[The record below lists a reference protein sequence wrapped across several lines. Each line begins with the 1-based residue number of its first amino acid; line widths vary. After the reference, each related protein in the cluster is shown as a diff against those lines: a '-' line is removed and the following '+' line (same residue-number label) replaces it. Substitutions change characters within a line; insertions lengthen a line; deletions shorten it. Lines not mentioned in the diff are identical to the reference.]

1 MSQDALRFIF
11 TSGAFTSGAL
21 GVYYDFNSYSG
32 DKINSLAPA
41 FTGATGQI
49 LGSVSNFTGTAP
61 GSGYF
66 ENNAIQINDAHNL
79 FSKDAA
85 FIFSQKKVT
94 DEPVT
99 VFSNLVDLGTSGSG
113 IEIGINATN
122 NLYVK
127 TFNNNTP
134 TVYSANTQAPEQSL
148 RSVYFQRE
156 NVYLGT
162 YDLRQNEFIYDSFPI
177 NSRFVNNNSGTR
189 WLVGSGEYNAPLYMD
204 LFIYCRGPIG
214 MQSINALGRTA
225 YNEYY
230 YNPAISG
237 TISGVVTGMQ
247 VTTTGNTGVRYEYVL
262 SGYEAWNKT
271 FYSSSG
277 KNITAP
283 GSSGVSGQTIIYD
296 TLLTGLSGFGEPYG
310 LLPSEPTGLY
320 ATIIS
325 SGSEVGTILT
335 GASGFSQSV
344 TVNFSGA
351 VYIKSGISGLS
362 TTGYSYSG
370 ITGASEPYIIS
381 GAQSGV
387 RGSIPARYNFT
398 SLTYNQLRG
407 TGNDFVE
414 YDLFSSGKSNI
425 NRRARNTRSYLVPGN
440 VFDLQED
447 YDSAQLNFNVNGV
460 GFFAGGVSGSTGPN
474 GRILT
479 VTGDYYV
486 TGSLLIPASL
496 TNLFDQGIFDSD
508 IVTNRSRFLITGIGD
523 SWGDPDNTLPVLRP
537 SFNWPQALNA
547 QVYLNGIRLASGVD
561 YEMTYVGPDP
571 YFNPLGTQLT
581 GITGSLYAYE
591 KYPNASYVSGVDSFD
606 IYNQSFSANTF
617 NAFVNGVRQDPDN
630 FIQYSAT
637 ASLITGGIISQKTR
651 SSIYNKVIK

>member
-21 GVYYDFNSYSG
+21 GVYYDFNSYDG

-66 ENNAIQINDAHNL
+66 ENNAIQINDGHNL
-79 FSKDAA
+79 FRKDAA
-85 FIFSQKKVT
+85 FIFSQKKT
-94 DEPVT
+94 TNEPVT
-99 VFSNLVDLGTSGSG
+99 LFSNLVDLGISGSG

-127 TFNNNTP
+127 SFNGDRP

-162 YDLRQNEFIYDSFPI
+162 YDLRENEFIYDSFPI

-204 LFIYCRGPIG
+204 MFLYSRGPVSVE
-214 MQSINALGRTA
+214 SINALGRTV

-230 YNPAISG
+230 YNAPVSG

-262 SGYEAWNKT
+262 SGYNTWSRT

-277 KNITAP
+277 QNITTS
-283 GSSGVSGQTIIYD
+283 GSNAVSGQTIIYD
-296 TLLTGLSGFGEPYG
+296 TVLTGLSGFPTQDG

-320 ATIIS
+320 SIS
-325 SGSEVGTILT
+325 IASGSEAGTIIT
-335 GASGFSQSV
+335 GGSGFSQEV

-351 VYIKSGISGLS
+351 VYVKSGISGLS

-370 ITGASEPYIIS
+370 LTGDYEPYLIS
-381 GAQSGV
+381 GAESGV

-425 NRRARNTRSYLVPGN
+425 NRNARNTRSYLAPGN
-440 VFDLQED
+440 VFDLEEI
-447 YDSAQLNFNVNGV
+447 YNSSQLNFNVNGV

-508 IVTNRSRFLITGIGD
+508 IVENRSRFLITGIGD
-523 SWGDPDNTLPVLRP
+523 SWGDPDNTPAILRP
-537 SFNWPQALNA
+537 SFNWPQSVNA
-547 QVYLNGIRLASGVD
+547 QIYFNGIRLASGID
-561 YEMTYVGPDP
+561 YDISYVGPDP
-571 YFNPLGTQLT
+571 YFNPLGDQLT
-581 GITGSLYAYE
+581 GISGSLYAYE
-591 KYPNASYVSGVDSFD
+591 NYPNTTYVSGIDSFD
-606 IYNQSFSANTF
+606 IYNQSFSTNTF
-617 NAFVNGVRQDPDN
+617 TAFVNGVRQDPND
-630 FIQYSAT
+630 FIQYSSNT
-637 ASLITGGIISQKTR
+637 SLITGGIISQKTT
-651 SSIYNKVIK
+651 STIYNKVIK